1 MIGCSSAHPCK
12 RRSQAEL
19 SLESINAEAR
29 ALIKTL
35 GLQPHP
41 EGGWYRETW
50 RAPANIGVRPASTA
64 ILFLL
69 PAGARSHWHRVDAD
83 EIWIH
88 QSGGPLLL
96 EIAEP
101 DDVIRETR
109 LGGDI
114 LGGDALQ
121 AVVPAGRPQAARPLG
136 AWALAACIVA
146 PGFDFAGFELA
157 RTRLGSGP
165 ALGRFIIL

>member
-1 MIGCSSAHPCK
+1 MGLD
-12 RRSQAEL
+12 E
-19 SLESINAEAR
+19 INSEAR
-29 ALIKTL
+29 ALIEAL
-35 GLQPHP
+35 ALQPHP

-50 RAPANIGVRPASTA
+50 RAPSGAAGERAPSTA

-69 PAGARSHWHRVDAD
+69 PEGARSHWHRVDAD

-96 EIAEP
+96 EIVGADGEI
-101 DDVIRETR
+101 VETR

-136 AWALAACIVA
+136 AWALVACVVA
-146 PGFDFAGFELA
+146 PGFEFTGFDLA
-157 RTRLGSGP
+157 PPDWRPGLPWGNS
-165 ALGRFIIL
+165 

>member
-1 MIGCSSAHPCK
+1 MQQDDVNP
-12 RRSQAEL
+12 
-19 SLESINAEAR
+19 EAR
-29 ALIKTL
+29 ALIKAL
-35 GLQPHP
+35 ALQPHP

-50 RAPANIGVRPASTA
+50 RAQPGAGGARPTSTA

-69 PAGARSHWHRVDAD
+69 PEGARSHWHRVDAD

-96 EIAEP
+96 EIAGPNGE
-101 DDVIRETR
+101 ISETR

-114 LGGDALQ
+114 LSGDILGGDVLQ

-136 AWALAACIVA
+136 AWALVACVVA

-157 RTRLGSGP
+157 APNWAPGQPWGNS
-165 ALGRFIIL
+165 

>member
-1 MIGCSSAHPCK
+1 LQQDDVNP
-12 RRSQAEL
+12 
-19 SLESINAEAR
+19 EAR
-29 ALIKTL
+29 ALIKAL
-35 GLQPHP
+35 ALQPHP

-50 RAPANIGVRPASTA
+50 RAQPGAGGARPTSTA

-69 PAGARSHWHRVDAD
+69 PEGARSHWHRVDAD

-96 EIAEP
+96 EIAGP
-101 DDVIRETR
+101 DGEISETR

-114 LGGDALQ
+114 LGGDVLQ

-136 AWALAACIVA
+136 AWALVACVVA

-157 RTRLGSGP
+157 APNWAPGQPWGNS
-165 ALGRFIIL
+165 

>member
-1 MIGCSSAHPCK
+1 MQLDDVNP
-12 RRSQAEL
+12 
-19 SLESINAEAR
+19 EAR
-29 ALIKTL
+29 ALIKAL
-35 GLQPHP
+35 ALQPHP

-50 RAPANIGVRPASTA
+50 RAQPDVPGARPTSTA

-69 PAGARSHWHRVDAD
+69 PEGARSHWHRVDAD

-96 EIAEP
+96 EIAGP
-101 DDVIRETR
+101 DGEISETR

-114 LGGDALQ
+114 LGGDVLQ

-136 AWALAACIVA
+136 TWALVACIVA

-157 RTRLGSGP
+157 APNWAPGQSWRNS
-165 ALGRFIIL
+165 

>member
-1 MIGCSSAHPCK
+1 
-12 RRSQAEL
+12 L
-19 SLESINAEAR
+19 LLNNINPEAR
-29 ALIKTL
+29 ALVKAL
-35 GLQPHP
+35 ALQPHP

-50 RAPANIGVRPASTA
+50 RAQPGAEGARPASTA

-69 PAGARSHWHRVDAD
+69 PEGARSHWHRVDAD

-96 EIAEP
+96 EIAGP
-101 DDVIRETR
+101 DGEISETR
-109 LGGDI
+109 LGGNI
-114 LGGDALQ
+114 LGGDVLQ

-136 AWALAACIVA
+136 AWALVACVVA

-157 RTRLGSGP
+157 APNWAPGQPWGNS
-165 ALGRFIIL
+165 

>member
-1 MIGCSSAHPCK
+1 MQQDDVNP
-12 RRSQAEL
+12 
-19 SLESINAEAR
+19 EAR
-29 ALIKTL
+29 ALIKAL
-35 GLQPHP
+35 ALQPHP

-50 RAPANIGVRPASTA
+50 RAQPGAGGARPTSTA

-69 PAGARSHWHRVDAD
+69 PEGARSHWHRVDAD

-96 EIAEP
+96 EIAGP
-101 DDVIRETR
+101 DGEISETR

-114 LGGDALQ
+114 LGGDVLQ

-136 AWALAACIVA
+136 AWALVACVVA

-157 RTRLGSGP
+157 APNWAPGQPWGNS
-165 ALGRFIIL
+165 